1 MRQSSSII
9 RQFIAVLLLL
19 WPLAAVAGEF
29 ERFAGSFMGE
39 AEFMVDG
46 EVQHRDMSTTITPT
60 KNGVRISWTS
70 ISRRSDGRV
79 KTRTYNILFEP
90 SGRKNIYS
98 SAMRTNVFGKDVPL
112 NPLKGEPYVWAR
124 LIDDTLSVFSLVI
137 DETGEYEMQE
147 YHRTLVAEGL
157 ALEFIRLRNGGALRE
172 IRTLLHRID

>member
-9 RQFIAVLLLL
+9 CRFFALLLLL
-19 WPLAAVAGEF
+19 WPCTVVAGEF
-29 ERFAGSFMGE
+29 DRFAGSFTGE
-39 AEFMVDG
+39 AEFVFDG
-46 EVQHRDMSTTITPT
+46 ETQRRDMSTTIVPT
-60 KNGVRISWTS
+60 KNGFRLSWTS
-70 ISRRSDGRV
+70 VSHKDDGRA
-79 KTRTYNILFEP
+79 KSKTYNILFEP

-124 LIDDTLSVFSLVI
+124 LNGDTLSVFSLVI

-157 ALEFIRLRNGGALRE
+157 ELEFIRLRNGGALKE